1 MSLDRPA
8 DPRLPATPS
17 GDRTAP
23 ILIAGGGIGG
33 LGTALA
39 LARAGHRVRV
49 FERAPG
55 FREIGAGIQL
65 GPNVFAMFERLG
77 VKGAMAAQAAFPKA
91 LVMRCAVRG
100 HEITRIPLEGMP
112 ARYGQPYAV
121 IHRGD
126 MLQVLLEACRALP
139 DRIAL
144 ETGRTVA
151 SYAQDAD
158 GVTVRFEEEGIAPA
172 RGAALI
178 GCDGL
183 WSRVRA
189 QLMGD
194 GPPAVSGHIAY
205 RAVLPMAEVPP
216 EIPRDVVQ
224 LWAGPRLHLV
234 HYPLRRGE
242 LMNLVAVFHSDHYS
256 EGWDQA
262 GDTALLWR
270 HFEGTRP
277 EVRRLLGKI
286 ETWRFWVLC
295 DREPR
300 RGWTQGRV
308 TLLGDAAHPMLQYL
322 AQGANMALED
332 AVCLADQIGA
342 HGGDIPAALKAYE
355 ELRVLRTGRVQT
367 VARIFG
373 DIYHAGGVR
382 AELRDEWLANRDP
395 VAAREAMAW
404 LHTPQTWPGAPG

>member
-1 MSLDRPA
+1 MSISGPADSRRPA
-8 DPRLPATPS
+8 APS

-23 ILIAGGGIGG
+23 FLIAGGGIGG

-39 LARAGHRVRV
+39 LARAGHTVRL
-49 FERAPG
+49 FERAEE

-65 GPNVFAMFERLG
+65 GPNVVAMFERLG
-77 VKGAMAAQAAFPKA
+77 VKQAMAAEAAFPKA
-91 LVMRCAVRG
+91 LIMRCAVHG
-100 HEITRIPLEGMP
+100 HEITRVPLEGMA

-126 MLQVLLEACRALP
+126 MLQVLLDACRAMP
-139 DRIAL
+139 ERITL

-151 SYAQDAD
+151 GYHQDAD
-158 GVTVRFEEEGIAPA
+158 GVAVQFEETATSV

-189 QLMGD
+189 QLVGD
-194 GPPAVSGHIAY
+194 GPPVVSGHIAY
-205 RAVLPMAEVPP
+205 RAVLPMSAVP
-216 EIPRDVVQ
+216 EGIPRDVVQ

-242 LMNLVAVFHSDHYS
+242 LMNLVAVFHSDHYA
-256 EGWDQA
+256 EGWDET
-262 GDTALLWR
+262 GDTTLLWK
-270 HFEGTRP
+270 HFAGTRP
-277 EVRRLLGKI
+277 EVRALLQKI

-295 DREPR
+295 DREPK
-300 RGWTQGRV
+300 RGWVQGRV
-308 TLLGDAAHPMLQYL
+308 ALLGDAAHPMLQYL

-342 HGGDIPAALKAYE
+342 HAGDLPAAFSAYE

-367 VARIFG
+367 TARIFG
-373 DIYHAGGVR
+373 DIYHAAGVR
-382 AELRDEWLANRDP
+382 AELRDQWLAARDP
-395 VAAREAMAW
+395 VQARESMAW
-404 LHTPQTWPGAPG
+404 LHTPQSWPGAPA